1 MSSYGIQ
8 ESVLEKGSFRSIP
21 EKITWELADEEWCSG
36 KKVWPVQEPRGTMAS
51 EKSGLEHRV
60 CVCDL
65 GAGERRQRQ
74 GSGKGGAAGVGRSQR
89 KQSVEGC
96 VRHFDRSVS
105 WPTHVSPY
113 AELPPAP
120 HPGMG

>member
-1 MSSYGIQ
+1 M
-8 ESVLEKGSFRSIP
+8 
-21 EKITWELADEEWCSG
+21 
-36 KKVWPVQEPRGTMAS
+36 
-51 EKSGLEHRV
+51 
-60 CVCDL
+60 
-65 GAGERRQRQ
+65 
-74 GSGKGGAAGVGRSQR
+74 GRSQR
-89 KQSVEGC
+89 KQSIEGC

>member
-1 MSSYGIQ
+1 MRNGVPVKRYGLCK
-8 ESVLEKGSFRSIP
+8 SP
-21 EKITWELADEEWCSG
+21 EARWDQRNLGWSTE
-36 KKVWPVQEPRGTMAS
+36 
-51 EKSGLEHRV
+51 